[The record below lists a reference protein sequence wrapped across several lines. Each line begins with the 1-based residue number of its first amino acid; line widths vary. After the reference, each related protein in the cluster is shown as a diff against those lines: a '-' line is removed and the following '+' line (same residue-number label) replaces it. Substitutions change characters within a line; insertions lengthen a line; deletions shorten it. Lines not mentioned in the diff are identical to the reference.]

1 MCICRRQAAL
11 GRLFAAVVLTT
22 FLLACTSW
30 QVENAAPEQVI
41 ARDHPHRLRVDR
53 KDSTQVILFQP
64 RLSGDSLIGFQSPSE
79 LSIPLSDVSS
89 VAEHKLNVGETVGLA
104 VGIPAMT
111 LGVLYL
117 ISCGGG
123 GGNYVC

>member
-1 MCICRRQAAL
+1 MCICQRQAAL

-22 FLLACTSW
+22 VLPACTSW
-30 QVENAAPEQVI
+30 QVESVAPEQVI
-41 ARDHPHRLRVDR
+41 ARDHPDRLRVDR

-89 VAEHKLNVGETVGLA
+89 VAEHKLNVGETVGHK
-104 VGIPAMT
+104 IPERWFRQLCGLT
-111 LGVLYL
+111 ERPPYL
-117 ISCGGG
+117 LFL
-123 GGNYVC
+123 